1 VCYGCAVYC
10 CFFVQSDHLAE
21 YNIQQQQ
28 QQLQHCHPCAS
39 LSYVPHPTFCNLP
52 ALQYV
57 VVELPGV
64 PALLL
69 RVTATNTLTTEEQQ
83 DVLGYHCFR

>member
-1 VCYGCAVYC
+1 VSTLVLCVAPN
-10 CFFVQSDHLAE
+10 L
-21 YNIQQQQ
+21 
-28 QQLQHCHPCAS
+28 
-39 LSYVPHPTFCNLP
+39 CNLP

-69 RVTATNTLTTEEQQ
+69 RVTATNTLIAEEQQ
-83 DVLGYHCFR
+83 DVLGYHCFRYLCDFIVTGHSSAVRWQLCSDASRLIARS